1 MIKGNKPAFCN
12 FGLLKT
18 YISLSSFYNIYF
30 NINNIIYIKYIVY
43 IIMKKLYQNIFLY
56 GLYLSYILYFI
67 VLFGLSGYAPQYLD
81 YLRTLLKLYI
91 SLVLIVLYN
100 PLFYKERKFE
110 QFDRNIVFS
119 CAIFLLL
126 STSLT
131 QGMDEYIMYKSKDF
145 LQSGVQLIK

>member
-1 MIKGNKPAFCN
+1 MIKGYKLN
-12 FGLLKT
+12 FVKKDI
-18 YISLSSFYNIYF
+18 YFFKFIFNIY
-30 NINNIIYIKYIVY
+30 NLNNIIYIKYIVY